1 VSSPAQAL
9 PLSPCLLDGPWLCLH
24 CCACAWAAIEQEQ
37 GVPTKLNPALP
48 ACLSSCCSFPAAHVL
63 MRLEQAAAGSWLV
76 HTGVVQGSGR
86 LLQAM
91 VTACKGSHDAV
102 VRVYEALLR

>member
-1 VSSPAQAL
+1 
-9 PLSPCLLDGPWLCLH
+9 
-24 CCACAWAAIEQEQ
+24 
-37 GVPTKLNPALP
+37 
-48 ACLSSCCSFPAAHVL
+48 
-63 MRLEQAAAGSWLV
+63 MRLEQAAAGSWPV

-102 VRVYEALLR
+102 VRVYEALLRWVWECWVWMWACLGDSAGGCARSAQCRECGEHA